1 VRLLRYLDH
10 NIINAICT
18 KQECLA
24 NIVILQLVSEL
35 GRETLN
41 TPVYV
46 QVDVTRC
53 HVVTHLPM
61 RYCLIGEPTIPPPGG
76 AIASGRP
83 VKLLQIAA
91 FAPSS
96 LTASADYN
104 VRVYLVEDTS
114 DALQVRPIYIYIY
127 IYIYMRVCAIAFIG
141 I

>member
-1 VRLLRYLDH
+1 M
-10 NIINAICT
+10 
-18 KQECLA
+18 
-24 NIVILQLVSEL
+24 

-61 RYCLIGEPTIPPPGG
+61 RYCLIGEPTNSTQGG
-76 AIASGRP
+76 VAVSRP
-83 VKLLQIAA
+83 VKLLQLAA

-104 VRVYLVEDTS
+104 VRVYVVEDTA
-114 DALQVRPIYIYIY
+114 DALQVSQVYERH
-127 IYIYMRVCAIAFIG
+127 AFKYTIRISLDG
-141 I
+141 TSPRFKLNVNKLTSSTKILFVIRESNGLNIILAADY